1 MSMVSRVLVV
11 GLPRS
16 GTTWVATM
24 LARTEGAVLVLEPD
38 NQFTA
43 PYALRAKRGLPGG
56 FYTAPARDARTSQ
69 YERLWLEAFGA
80 RGSGW
85 SRTERLRR
93 ALAQRS
99 FARAGEAAVRASFA
113 GRGVPWLLR
122 AAELLAVP
130 ERPVAA
136 AAAEAIVVKS
146 VYAPLAAEWI
156 ASRVDAQVV
165 VVERDLRNVLSSW
178 VALGW
183 ADADEPAAGDP
194 ALQEALRARH
204 DLPPRPE
211 GGALARLAWFL
222 ALLELELEDT
232 VRAHPEWH
240 VVRHED
246 VASHPAARFPEL
258 AARLGLRWGHAAAA
272 ALAASDR
279 PGSGYAIERE
289 AASLPDVWRSRL
301 TAAQAAEIA
310 AVLAAFPLA

>member
-16 GTTWVATM
+16 GTTWIATM
-24 LARTEGAVLVLEPD
+24 LAQTEGAVLVLEPD

-56 FYTAPARDARTSQ
+56 FYTALAPGEEAAR
-69 YERLWLEAFGA
+69 YETLWLEAFGR

-85 SRTERLRR
+85 NRGERLRR
-93 ALAQRS
+93 ALARRL
-99 FARAGEAAVRASFA
+99 FEAAGETAVRAAFS
-113 GRGVPWLLR
+113 GGVLPWRLR

-136 AAAEAIVVKS
+136 AEATVVKS
-146 VYAPLAAEWI
+146 VYAPLATEWI
-156 ASRVDAQVV
+156 ASRLDVQVV
-165 VVERDLRNVLSSW
+165 VVERDLRNLLSSW

-183 ADADEPAAGDP
+183 VEADEPAAADP
-194 ALQEALRARH
+194 GLQETLRVRH
-204 DLPPRPE
+204 QLPPRPE

-222 ALLELELEDT
+222 GLLELALEDA
-232 VRAHPEWH
+232 VRAHPQWH

-246 VASHPAARFPEL
+246 VAAHPAERFPEL
-258 AARLGLRWGHAAAA
+258 AGGLGLRWGEAAGA

-301 TAAQAAEIA
+301 TAGQAAEIA
-310 AVLAAFPLA
+310 AVLSAFPFS